1 VDIRL
6 VANAT
11 DEWTWNRGALI
22 SYFSNQARSAGNA
35 FLNAA
40 DNNGNVTMQEHYV
53 PSDEAIST
61 YSIPLRDTYEYDSL
75 NRIKQ
80 VDGNQRNTAGS
91 WTLVYGQGYV
101 CDRWGNR
108 TINSGTTWGTAIPN
122 TVFTVNTADNR
133 LNGLGYDLAGNVTN
147 DTTTGSGARAYDA
160 ENRMTSA
167 QGAGG
172 TSYYVYDAD
181 GKRVRRITGGAET
194 WHIYGF
200 GGELVAEYPV
210 DGAAGAPSK
219 EYGYR
224 GGQLLIAGD
233 AGNVRWTVTDALGTP
248 RIVQGKTGSLSDV
261 TRHDYLPF
269 GEELYVNMGTNSI
282 RSTTM
287 GYGTGGTND
296 GLRKKF
302 TGYERDDETG
312 LDFAQA
318 RYYSSRQGRFLSPD
332 EFTGGPD
339 ELFDFADIAS
349 DNPTFYAE
357 IEDPQSLNKYQYC
370 YNSPLSNIDPDG
382 HGPLKILKVV
392 YKGIKKGDAAAGFAD
407 NIADAQNIVDP
418 NSSTISKVGSALS
431 IASEF
436 APVSVGDVKD
446 GYRLV
451 KGLFKRSD
459 DAADATKVTARG
471 AETTYQ
477 TYTKTHPTTGEVYS
491 GRTSGTK
498 TPQENI
504 ARRDKSH
511 HRNKEGFGPAKLDQ
525 TSTNRSAIRGREQ
538 QLIDYN
544 RQKGTAAQQINGIRS
559 KNKKRQEYLDAAE
572 QEFGKVK

>member
-1 VDIRL
+1 
-6 VANAT
+6 
-11 DEWTWNRGALI
+11 
-22 SYFSNQARSAGNA
+22 
-35 FLNAA
+35 
-40 DNNGNVTMQEHYV
+40 
-53 PSDEAIST
+53 
-61 YSIPLRDTYEYDSL
+61 
-75 NRIKQ
+75 
-80 VDGNQRNTAGS
+80 
-91 WTLVYGQGYV
+91 
-101 CDRWGNR
+101 
-108 TINSGTTWGTAIPN
+108 
-122 TVFTVNTADNR
+122 
-133 LNGLGYDLAGNVTN
+133 
-147 DTTTGSGARAYDA
+147 
-160 ENRMTSA
+160 
-167 QGAGG
+167 
-172 TSYYVYDAD
+172 
-181 GKRVRRITGGAET
+181 
-194 WHIYGF
+194 
-200 GGELVAEYPV
+200 
-210 DGAAGAPSK
+210 
-219 EYGYR
+219 
-224 GGQLLIAGD
+224 
-233 AGNVRWTVTDALGTP
+233 VTDALGTP

-459 DAADATKVTARG
+459 DAADAAKATARG
-471 AETTYQ
+471 VEAE
-477 TYTKTHPTTGEVYS
+477 KRVLADIGEVKNTKKVSSAEGSAIPDYQNKTTVGEIKDTKKVS
-491 GRTSGTK
+491 DTRQIRIQREAAKASSRQHVIYTGTRTKVSK
-498 TPQENI
+498 RVLEQSKVK
-504 ARRDKSH
+504 RRDDL
-511 HRNKEGFGPAKLDQ
+511 GPQD
-525 TSTNRSAIRGREQ
+525 E
-538 QLIDYN
+538 
-544 RQKGTAAQQINGIRS
+544 
-559 KNKKRQEYLDAAE
+559 
-572 QEFGKVK
+572 